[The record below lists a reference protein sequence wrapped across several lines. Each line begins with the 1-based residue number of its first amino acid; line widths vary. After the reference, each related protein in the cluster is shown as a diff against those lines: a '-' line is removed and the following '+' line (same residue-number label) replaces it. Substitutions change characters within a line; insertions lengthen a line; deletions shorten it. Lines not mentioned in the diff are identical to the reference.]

1 MTFTNTKPKFVIP
14 VLVSILLGVMFS
26 SAVGSA
32 YACVSPPPS
41 ATPPV
46 VIDIGSGEFVV
57 IQAAQTFGGFTG
69 DVCGAGLT
77 FGSIITAVSNCVVF
91 FTGTLNEVPGFENFI
106 QNITLT
112 STLETQVP
120 VSGLSWQGFT
130 NIVSTNVAAGQD
142 VVLNFTISAPGASVE
157 DVQAALSGGAIA
169 TGKTNSDG
177 SDFIDHFTITPVD
190 NPIKVD
196 ICHKGKKT
204 ISVSSNA
211 IPAHIAHGDT
221 IGPCE

>member
-1 MTFTNTKPKFVIP
+1 LGAIWAVPVIA
-14 VLVSILLGVMFS
+14 SILLGVMFS

-41 ATPPV
+41 ATPAV
-46 VIDIGSGEFVV
+46 VLDIGGGEFVV

-77 FGSIITAVSNCVVF
+77 FGSIVTAVSNCVVF
-91 FTGTLNEVPGFENFI
+91 FTGTLDVVPGFENFI
-106 QNITLT
+106 QNMTLT
-112 STLETQVP
+112 NTLETEVP

-130 NIVSTNVAAGQD
+130 NIVSTNVASGQD
-142 VVLNFTISAPGASVE
+142 VDLRFTISAPGATVE
-157 DVQAALSGGAIA
+157 DVQAALADGAIA

-177 SDFIDHFTITPVD
+177 SEFIDHFTITPVD
-190 NPIKVD
+190 TPIEVD
-196 ICHKGKKT
+196 ICHKGKNT

-221 IGPCE
+221 VGPCK